1 MEQEQAW
8 AYAEQADGLLCKE
21 TKIPSVHFKLTDS
34 EPDIF
39 TSKVGGIPYLPHD
52 AQIPLDSRGRQMK
65 LLAQFDCTLL
75 HTLPD
80 YPHEGML
87 QFWLTVQYPWEEW
100 HITYHRQ
107 TDRTVTAEEVLAKT
121 APFIEGETGEFPVID
136 GGYGIEPEI
145 RTESMSPCDERY
157 GKLMCKYLYDLSEGS
172 LIREWQD
179 IDDLFDPRRGE
190 SSGHKLGGYQYDPQS
205 WLNFRYEPDFDAK
218 LGAEDERLLLFQL
231 EYDHHLGRN
240 WREGAKVII
249 GDCGVMHFFIQR
261 SDLKALAFDKADF
274 NWNCS

>member
-100 HITYHRQ
+100 RITYHRQ

>member
-1 MEQEQAW
+1 
-8 AYAEQADGLLCKE
+8 
-21 TKIPSVHFKLTDS
+21 
-34 EPDIF
+34 
-39 TSKVGGIPYLPHD
+39 
-52 AQIPLDSRGRQMK
+52 
-65 LLAQFDCTLL
+65 
-75 HTLPD
+75 
-80 YPHEGML
+80 ML

-100 HITYHRQ
+100 RITYHRQ